1 MAVNHVI
8 FGNETVIDLR
18 DDTVTADKLLS
29 GTTAHGPDG
38 EIITGTIASHEAVNR
53 TVQSASDSVIISSG
67 YYKNDGTVSIDITER
82 AKIIPANIKNGVSIL
97 GVEGTM
103 EGLTL
108 NKLTPNGV
116 DITHYW
122 MPTTTSKMYLTIT
135 YETKTNTRS
144 DEYIVEAGKNYLARY
159 IAPYGTRCQ
168 TAISPASLIDNTAN
182 VNNCSMIAP
191 FKLSFLLRRWTAI
204 LSCTKITPRQTVFKP
219 SAMKLHNKEGD
230 SKCP

>member
-18 DDTVTADKLLS
+18 DDTVTADNLLF
-29 GTTAHGPDG
+29 GAKAHGSDG
-38 EIITGTIASHEAVNR
+38 EIITGTIASHEAVNK
-53 TVQSASDSVIISSG
+53 TFSKLSDSAVIPSG
-67 YYKNDGTVSIDITER
+67 YYNSDGTVSIDLTER

-97 GVEGTM
+97 GVEGAV

-122 MPTTTSKMYLTIT
+122 MSKTTSKMYLTIT

-159 IAPYGTRCQ
+159 IAPYGVRCQ
-168 TAISPASLIDNTAN
+168 TAISPVSLIDNTAN
-182 VNNCSMIAP
+182 VNDCSMIAP
-191 FKLSFLLRRWTAI
+191 FEFHGSIFFTAPMDGYLI
-204 LSCTKITPRQTVFKP
+204 MYKDNTETDGFQTECYEIT
-219 SAMKLHNKEGD
+219 
-230 SKCP
+230 